1 MPTQNGFKDNEPRCC
16 APQTTERHTSWYAF
30 FSLKTK
36 QVDFKKWLFMAAT
49 KNCFAAIEVNRLRS
63 ISGRSLPISSRLMT
77 RIKQLCEVGSNLEN
91 SDLFSLSK
99 HLQIQVGCNTEITTP
114 QTYQRDFSFNL
125 KLDGGVTMN
134 AKKL

>member
-49 KNCFAAIEVNRLRS
+49 KDCFAAIAAAHIDLS
-63 ISGRSLPISSRLMT
+63 IGRSTLHSGHTQSM
-77 RIKQLCEVGSNLEN
+77 
-91 SDLFSLSK
+91 D
-99 HLQIQVGCNTEITTP
+99 
-114 QTYQRDFSFNL
+114 
-125 KLDGGVTMN
+125 
-134 AKKL
+134 